1 MNADDVANQA
11 LMWTEEARIRL
22 RRVPEGVMREMTRQR
37 VERLAR
43 QRDLSEVTVELLD
56 AKYGEWAD
64 GSAQASS
71 EMAWTEDAKRRMEHV
86 PAFVR
91 GMAVKAIEAYA
102 VSRGFAQIT
111 PVVVDEAKTFWGETG
126 QFHQP

>member
-1 MNADDVANQA
+1 MNADDAANQA
-11 LMWTEEARIRL
+11 LMWTEEAKVRL

-43 QRDLSEVTVELLD
+43 QRGLSRVTGELLE
-56 AKYGEWAD
+56 AKYGQWGD

-71 EMAWTEDAKRRMEHV
+71 ELAWTEEAKQRLERV

-91 GMAVKAIEAYA
+91 GMVVKAIEAYA
-102 VSRGFAQIT
+102 LSRGRVEIT
-111 PVVVDEAKTFWGETG
+111 PAIVDEAKTFWGETG
-126 QFHQP
+126 RFHQP